1 MRAHARTRRWNQ
13 TSAPIRWLLL
23 VLAFCGAGPSSPF
36 AATPDKP
43 QWLVEEMPLPLSVR
57 TPRDLDFKAAA
68 ERQYLIF
75 NLLAGGKW
83 AWDQGHFAEAAER
96 WDALLRLPK
105 LDPELG
111 KLIVPLLSEARKRA
125 GGAAPPKTPT
135 ATPEATAPPAAAA
148 TEETTSQP
156 LHTAPTAHTEKPTRA
171 VAVSGSVVGGGSRG
185 PAGAVVWLKRADGAT
200 PKPRPIKHAH
210 MNQADKTFVPR
221 ILTVT
226 TGSTVTF
233 NNKDP
238 IFHDVFSLSKP
249 NDFDSGLFSGGN
261 AYEKVF
267 HAPGAAQILCNIH
280 ASMLGYIVVVDSPW
294 YAQAGRD
301 GRFHIHEVPPGKYQ
315 MFTWH
320 ETSSTISTSDVVV
333 GEGGASDLLVRV
345 AGDVKPDNLVPDKY
359 GKPRQR
365 QLGY

>member
-1 MRAHARTRRWNQ
+1 MTTSTRPRVWNRA
-13 TSAPIRWLLL
+13 SSPLLL
-23 VLAFCGAGPSSPF
+23 ALALCWTGHSTPL

-43 QWLVEEMPLPLSVR
+43 HWLAEEMPLPLSVR
-57 TPRDLDFKAAA
+57 TPRDLEFKAAA

-75 NLLAGGKW
+75 NLLAGGKLS
-83 AWDQGHFAEAAER
+83 WDQGRFVEAAER
-96 WDALLRLPK
+96 WEALSRLPK

-111 KLIVPLLSEARKRA
+111 KLIAPLLSEAHKRA
-125 GGAAPPKTPT
+125 GGPAVATPTPT
-135 ATPEATAPPAAAA
+135 ATPEVTPTPVAA
-148 TEETTSQP
+148 EESTSQP
-156 LHTAPTAHTEKPTRA
+156 SNTAHAEKPNRG
-171 VAVSGSVVGGGSRG
+171 VAVSGSVAGGGSHG
-185 PAGAVVWLKRADGAT
+185 PAGAVLWLKRADGTT
-200 PKPRPIKHAH
+200 PKPRPLKHAH
-210 MNQADKTFVPR
+210 MNQADKSFVPR
-221 ILTVT
+221 ILAVT

-238 IFHDVFSLSKP
+238 IFHDVFSLTKP

-267 HAPGAAQILCNIH
+267 RAPGAAQILCNIH

-301 GRFHIHEVPPGKYQ
+301 GRFHMHEVPPGKYQ
-315 MFTWH
+315 LFTWH
-320 ETSSTISTSDVVV
+320 EAASSVTTSEVVV
-333 GEGGASDLLVRV
+333 GEGGVSDLLVRV

>member
-1 MRAHARTRRWNQ
+1 MKARAHTTRWNQ
-13 TSAPIRWLLL
+13 SLFAIGWLLL
-23 VLAFCGAGPSSPF
+23 VLALCSTALSSPF

-43 QWLVEEMPLPLSVR
+43 HWLAEEMPLPLSVR
-57 TPRDLDFKAAA
+57 TPSDLDFKAVA

-75 NLLAGGKW
+75 NMLAGGKW
-83 AWDQGHFAEAAER
+83 AWDHGRFAEAAER

-105 LDPELG
+105 IDPEIG
-111 KLIVPLLSEARKRA
+111 KLIAPLLGEARKRA
-125 GGAAPPKTPT
+125 GGGEAPTVPT
-135 ATPEATAPPAAAA
+135 ATPET
-148 TEETTSQP
+148 TTSPVAGAAETVSQ
-156 LHTAPTAHTEKPTRA
+156 PTRA
-171 VAVSGSVVGGGSRG
+171 ANPNRGVAVSGSVFGGGGSG

-200 PKPRPIKHAH
+200 PKPRPLKHAH
-210 MNQADKTFVPR
+210 MNQADKSFVPR

-233 NNKDP
+233 NNQDP

-249 NDFDSGLFSGGN
+249 NDFDSGLFPGGN

-267 HAPGAAQILCNIH
+267 RAPGAAQILCNIH
-280 ASMLGYIVVVDSPW
+280 ASMLGYIVVVDTPW

-301 GRFHIHEVPPGKYQ
+301 GRFHMHEVPPGKYHI
-315 MFTWH
+315 FTWH
-320 ETSSTISTSDVVV
+320 EASSTIATDDIVV
-333 GEGGASDLLVRV
+333 GENGVSDLLVRV

>member
-1 MRAHARTRRWNQ
+1 MTQSRTRWNQ
-13 TSAPIRWLLL
+13 ASTPVSRLLL
-23 VLAFCGAGPSSPF
+23 VLAICGFNPSGAF
-36 AATPDKP
+36 AATPDRP
-43 QWLVEEMPLPLSVR
+43 RWLAEEMPLPLSVR

-83 AWDQGHFAEAAER
+83 AYDQGHFAEAVER
-96 WDALLRLPK
+96 WNTLLRLPK

-111 KLIVPLLSEARKRA
+111 KLIVPLLNEARTRA
-125 GGAAPPKTPT
+125 GEAAVPTVPT
-135 ATPEATAPPAAAA
+135 AAPEATPVAAVEESTVQPAP
-148 TEETTSQP
+148 
-156 LHTAPTAHTEKPTRA
+156 TEKPNRG
-171 VAVSGSVVGGGSRG
+171 VAVSGNVVGGGSRG
-185 PAGAVVWLKRADGAT
+185 PGGAVVWLKRADGAT
-200 PKPRPIKHAH
+200 PKPRPLKHAH
-210 MNQADKTFVPR
+210 MNQADKAFVPR

-261 AYEKVF
+261 SYEKVF

-280 ASMLGYIVVVDSPW
+280 ASMLGYIVVVDTPW

-301 GRFHIHEVPPGKYQ
+301 GRFRIREVPPGKYR
-315 MFTWH
+315 MFAWH
-320 ETSSTISTSDVVV
+320 EASSSIATSDIVV
-333 GEGGASDLLVRV
+333 GEGGASDLVVRV

>member
-1 MRAHARTRRWNQ
+1 MKAQSPTTRSNLG
-13 TSAPIRWLLL
+13 WLLL
-23 VLAFCGAGPSSPF
+23 VLVLCSTAPSRPR
-36 AATPDKP
+36 AATADKP
-43 QWLVEEMPLPLSVR
+43 RWLADEMPLPLSVR

-83 AWDQGHFAEAAER
+83 AWDQGRFADAVER

-111 KLIVPLLSEARKRA
+111 KLIVPLLGEARKRA
-125 GGAAPPKTPT
+125 GGGEALAVPSAA
-135 ATPEATAPPAAAA
+135 PEATARPGAGPEATPA
-148 TEETTSQP
+148 QP
-156 LHTAPTAHTEKPTRA
+156 ARAQQPNRA
-171 VAVSGSVVGGGSRG
+171 VSVSGSVVGGGGRG
-185 PAGAVVWLKRADGAT
+185 PAGAVVWLKRAVGAT
-200 PKPRPIKHAH
+200 PKPRPLKHAH
-210 MNQADKTFVPR
+210 MNQADKSFVPR
-221 ILTVT
+221 VLAVT

-267 HAPGAAQILCNIH
+267 RAPGAAQILCNIH

-294 YAQAGRD
+294 YAQVDRD
-301 GRFHIHEVPPGKYQ
+301 GRFQMHEVPPGKYQ
-315 MFTWH
+315 LFTWH
-320 ETSSTISTSDVVV
+320 EASSTIATDDIVV
-333 GEGGASDLLVRV
+333 GESGVSDLIVRV
-345 AGDVKPDNLVPDKY
+345 AGDAKPDNLVPDKY